1 MTYNEVIN
9 RMGALGDALQLPLPA
24 KAMSATLLMRTHY
37 AKGIKEWQTIC
48 EQLHKD
54 IPQKDDES
62 EDDYMARINEVAT
75 EKSKEETTLAATRR
89 RCLSR
94 SVERL
99 PTRVRCRARYT
110 SVSTTKA
117 SPRPQRCRHGCGL
130 SILPQIWC
138 RRSDQEVF

>member
-75 EKSKEETTLAATRR
+75 DKSKEKTTLADR
-89 RCLSR
+89 
-94 SVERL
+94 
-99 PTRVRCRARYT
+99 RYT
-110 SVSTTKA
+110 
-117 SPRPQRCRHGCGL
+117 P
-130 SILPQIWC
+130 
-138 RRSDQEVF
+138 EVFEQICGAATDKGEMQSSVHVGLDDKGKPTAAKVPAWMWLEYIAANLVQEE

>member
-75 EKSKEETTLAATRR
+75 EKSKEETTLADR
-89 RCLSR
+89 
-94 SVERL
+94 
-99 PTRVRCRARYT
+99 RYT
-110 SVSTTKA
+110 
-117 SPRPQRCRHGCGL
+117 P
-130 SILPQIWC
+130 
-138 RRSDQEVF
+138 EVFEQICGAATDKG